1 MNNNIILNRVFSKVT
16 IEELIKTNRS
26 KVLDRAYEKYF
37 TEDANSI
44 SNLSK
49 FEKLYYLLNN
59 TYRNEYYYK
68 NTIINKILIGK
79 HSINTSFAM
88 AEQPIN
94 KSKADIVI
102 INGKAVVYE
111 IKTKLDSLQRLNS
124 QILDYYTVFDHVEIL
139 IDESHLEKVLEVYK
153 DSPVG
158 ISVLTK
164 RNTISQKKKPKR
176 NREYLNHQ
184 SIYKV
189 LRKNERKELLQRFY
203 KKVPEYDQFTEYKL
217 NLLLFEKIEIESLY
231 EQFLK
236 ILKQRNVIKNNRSDF
251 LKIPYELKSL
261 IYFSKLNENEYYRLN
276 NALEEEIH
284 VLSIS

>member
-16 IEELIKTNRS
+16 IEELITTNRS
-26 KVLDRAYEKYF
+26 NILDRAYEKYF
-37 TEDANSI
+37 KEDADSI
-44 SNLSK
+44 SNISK

-79 HSINTSFAM
+79 HSVNTTFAM

-111 IKTKLDSLQRLNS
+111 IKTKLDSLQRLHS

-139 IDESHLEKVLEVYK
+139 IDESHLEKVLEIYK
-153 DSPVG
+153 DSTVG

-164 RNTISQKKKPKR
+164 RNTISQKKKPKK
-176 NREYLNHQ
+176 NREHLNHH

-189 LRKNERKELLQRFY
+189 LRKYERKEILQRFY
-203 KKVPEYDQFTEYKL
+203 EKVPEYDQFTEYKL

-236 ILKQRNVIKNNRSDF
+236 ILKKRNVVKNNEIDF

-261 IYFSKLNENEYYRLN
+261 IYFSKLKEKEYYRLN